1 MVVPILFEQRF
12 EVFTTFITI
21 RKETKIVCSLWMQFR
36 LLAFTREEQVQIA
49 VAIFFEYFF
58 CIPGNVANSLLK
70 FLNTPDLRPF
80 NAFLFFHNAGRYF
93 LIYFRTILC
102 YPFMSVA
109 FYTYSVCLEN
119 RFFLLKSHSMPSAWK
134 KFVVFTLR
142 SLGVFLV
149 QLAITHLF

>member
-1 MVVPILFEQRF
+1 MFLYSILNG
-12 EVFTTFITI
+12 VC
-21 RKETKIVCSLWMQFR
+21 IVYTLNKTQLGLFLWLCLFCSNNFLKSSRR
-36 LLAFTREEQVQIA
+36 LSPSGKKPKFYVLCGCSSCFLLFTREEQVQIA
-49 VAIFFEYFF
+49 VAIFEYFF

-80 NAFLFFHNAGRYF
+80 NAFFLFHNAGRYF

-119 RFFLLKSHSMPSAWK
+119 SFF
-134 KFVVFTLR
+134 F
-142 SLGVFLV
+142 
-149 QLAITHLF
+149 